1 MLDLIAKHKDIVEH
15 YLEDNLEQIESEEQ
29 ANELTIKLNAVIE
42 RLINNEG
49 ILIVTAD
56 HEDKHKRGLS
66 INVNYDTPLL
76 G

>member
-1 MLDLIAKHKDIVEH
+1 MIAKHKDIIEY
-15 YLEDNLEQIESEEQ
+15 YLENNLENIESEEQ

-49 ILIVTAD
+49 ILIITAEND
-56 HEDKHKRGLS
+56 NKQERGLS